1 MRTTNPIASLLGR
14 SPFKPM
20 QAHMRIVA
28 ECIAHVP
35 ALFEALIAGDQAEV
49 VKVKDLIFAKEQE
62 ADDLEHELRASLPKS
77 LFLPV
82 DRRDLLDLLN
92 MQDCMANTAQDIAG
106 LMIERDMTVPEGMAE
121 PLRELVQRC
130 VDACNLATK
139 IIEEMDELISAGFS
153 GREAAS
159 VLDMVEQLSAIED
172 ETDEMGVRLTQILF
186 AREDEMKPVSV
197 MFWYQMIQWIGDMA
211 DYAEKAG
218 DRMRLLIAR

>member
-1 MRTTNPIASLLGR
+1 
-14 SPFKPM
+14 M

-92 MQDCMANTAQDIAG
+92 MQDSMANTAQDIAG

-130 VDACNLATK
+130 VDACDLATK

-172 ETDEMGVRLTQILF
+172 ETDEMGVKLTQILF

>member
-20 QAHMRIVA
+20 QAHMRIVN

-49 VKVKDLIFAKEQE
+49 VKEKDLIFAKEQE

-130 VDACNLATK
+130 VDACNHATK

-172 ETDEMGVRLTQILF
+172 ETDEMGVKLTQILF

>member
-1 MRTTNPIASLLGR
+1 MRTTNPIASLLGS

-20 QAHMRIVA
+20 QAHMRIVN
-28 ECIAHVP
+28 ECTAHVP
-35 ALFEALIAGDQAEV
+35 ALFEALIAGDQDEV

-62 ADDLEHELRASLPKS
+62 ADGLEHDLRASLPKS

-130 VDACNLATK
+130 VDACNLATT
-139 IIEEMDELISAGFS
+139 IIEEMDELIEAGFS

-159 VLDMVEQLSAIED
+159 VLDMVEKLSAVED
-172 ETDEMGVRLTQILF
+172 ETDEMGVKLTQILF

-197 MFWYQMIQWIGDMA
+197 MFWYQMIQWIGDLA